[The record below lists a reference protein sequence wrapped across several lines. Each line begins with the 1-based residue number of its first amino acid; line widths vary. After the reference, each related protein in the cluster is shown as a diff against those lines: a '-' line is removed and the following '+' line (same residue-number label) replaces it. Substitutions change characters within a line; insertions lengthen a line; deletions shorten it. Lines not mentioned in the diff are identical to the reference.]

1 MAGMATGAGW
11 IGAGVRRLAAGALD
25 LVLPPRCPGCAAIV
39 DADGVFCAA
48 CWPTLEFITPPF
60 CAACGDPFEL
70 PQADGA
76 LCGACL
82 ATPPPYVARA
92 PFAYGGAARAAVLAL
107 KHGDRQHLAPMM
119 AGHMRRAA
127 GEQCTDATLVPV
139 PLHRWRLW
147 SRGYNQAAEL
157 ARALAQMTGGPL
169 AVDALVR
176 RRATAPSQGMNPTE
190 RRDNLRG
197 AFAVPPSRRA
207 QVAGRRILLVDDVL
221 TTGATAAAC
230 AKALR
235 RAGAASV
242 GVVTFARVVRD

>member
-1 MAGMATGAGW
+1 MQGGGLGRVATG
-11 IGAGVRRLAAGALD
+11 VRWLAAGALD
-25 LVLPPRCPGCAAIV
+25 LVLPPRCPACAAIV
-39 DADGVFCAA
+39 DADGSFCAA
-48 CWPTLEFITPPF
+48 CWPTLEFITAPF
-60 CAACGDPFEL
+60 CDRCGDPFEV
-70 PQADGA
+70 PQPDGA

-82 ATPPPYVARA
+82 ADAPPYVARA
-92 PFAYGGAARAAVLAL
+92 PFAYAGAARAAVLAL

-119 AGHMRRAA
+119 ATHMRRAA
-127 GEQCTDATLVPV
+127 GALVDGATLVPV

-147 SRGYNQAAEL
+147 RRGYNQAADL
-157 ARALAQMTGGPL
+157 ARALSRLTGAPL

-176 RRATAPSQGMNPTE
+176 RKATAPSQGMNRSE

-197 AFAVPPSRRA
+197 AFAVPPARRA

-230 AKALR
+230 ARALR

-242 GVVTFARVVRD
+242 GLVSFARVVRA

>member
-1 MAGMATGAGW
+1 MAGESAAARIAAT
-11 IGAGVRRLAAGALD
+11 VRRLAAGALD
-25 LVLPPRCPGCAAIV
+25 LVLPPRCPACGTIV
-39 DADGVFCAA
+39 DADGVFCAG
-48 CWPTLEFITPPF
+48 CWPTLDFITPPM
-60 CAACGDPFEL
+60 CAACGDPFEV
-70 PQADGA
+70 PQPAGA

-82 ATPPPYVARA
+82 ASPPPYVARA
-92 PFAYGGAARAAVLAL
+92 PFAYAGAARAAVLAL

-127 GEQCTDATLVPV
+127 GELAEGATLVPV

-147 SRGYNQAAEL
+147 RRGYNQAADL
-157 ARALAQMTGGPL
+157 ARALAQATDAPL

-176 RRATAPSQGMNPTE
+176 RKATRPSQGMNPAE

-197 AFAVPPSRRA
+197 AFVVPPGRRA

-230 AKALR
+230 ARALR
-235 RAGAASV
+235 RAGAVSV
-242 GVVTFARVVRD
+242 GVVSFARVVRA

>member
-1 MAGMATGAGW
+1 MAGTAIGGGW
-11 IGAGVRRLAAGALD
+11 VGAGVRRLASAALD

-48 CWPTLEFITPPF
+48 CWPTLDFITPPY

-70 PQADGA
+70 PQPDGA

-82 ATPPPYVARA
+82 ASPPPYVARA
-92 PFAYGGAARAAVLAL
+92 PFAYAGAARGAVLAL

-127 GEQCTDATLVPV
+127 GALADGATLVPV

-147 SRGYNQAAEL
+147 SRGYNQAADL
-157 ARALAQMTGGPL
+157 ARALAGLTGGTL
-169 AVDALVR
+169 VVDALVR
-176 RRATAPSQGMNPTE
+176 RKATRPSQGLNPAE

-197 AFAVPPSRRA
+197 AFAAPPGRRDA
-207 QVAGRRILLVDDVL
+207 IAGRRILLVDDVL
-221 TTGATAAAC
+221 TTGATVTAC
-230 AKALR
+230 AKVLL